1 MRALRRLLKKTPLY
15 HTYKSLGHYPD
26 YWYWLLR
33 GKPTRIP
40 HIIKQQTVVS
50 FARRYGLKV
59 LIETGTYYGE
69 MVGGTKNEFSR
80 IVSIEFDARLAA
92 EAKRR
97 FSPYKHIEILQGSS
111 DMMIKQTLDGL
122 QQPAL
127 FWLDAGYFLWAGE
140 HKDTNRLMSEL
151 GSIFRHGVPNHVV
164 LIDDVVSWS
173 GRDGT
178 PEASD
183 LERELQRLYPER
195 KITVESGLMCIRHK
209 DFL

>member
-1 MRALRRLLKKTPLY
+1 VRALRRLLKKTPLY
-15 HTYKSLGHYPD
+15 YTYKSLGHYPD

-40 HIIKQQTVVS
+40 HIVKQQTVIA
-50 FARRYGLKV
+50 FGKQYGLKT
-59 LIETGTYYGE
+59 LTETGTYYGE
-69 MVGGTKNEFSR
+69 MVSGVKNDFAR
-80 IVSIEFDARLAA
+80 IVTIEYDAKLAT

-97 FSPYKHIEILQGSS
+97 FAGNRHVEIMQGSS
-111 DMMIKQTLDGL
+111 ELMVAHVLETL
-122 QQPAL
+122 QEPAL

-151 GSIFRHGVPNHVV
+151 DSIFRHRIPNHVV

-178 PEASD
+178 PEVTD
-183 LERELQRLYPER
+183 LERDLARKYPER
-195 KITVESGLMCIRHK
+195 RITVESGLMCIRHQ
-209 DFL
+209 DYL

>member
-15 HTYKSLGHYPD
+15 STYKWLGHYPD

-40 HIIKQQTVVS
+40 HIVKQRTVQE
-50 FARRYGLKV
+50 FGRRYKLKT

-69 MVGGTKNEFSR
+69 MVSGVRTDFAR
-80 IVSIEFDARLAA
+80 IVSIEFDPVLADA
-92 EAKRR
+92 AKKR
-97 FSPYKHIEILQGSS
+97 FRNRSNVEILQGSS
-111 DMMIKQTLDGL
+111 ELKVRKVL
-122 QQPAL
+122 QSLNEPAL

-140 HKDTNRLMSEL
+140 HKSTDRLMIEL
-151 GSIFRHGVPNHVV
+151 DTIFRHHIPNHVV

-178 PEASD
+178 PQVTE
-183 LERELQRLYPER
+183 LEREINIKYPER

>member
-15 HTYKSLGHYPD
+15 STYKSLGHYPD

-40 HIIKQQTVVS
+40 HIVKQRTVLE
-50 FARRYGLKV
+50 FGKRYNLKTV
-59 LIETGTYYGE
+59 IETGTYYGE
-69 MVGGTKNEFSR
+69 MVSGVRNDFAR
-80 IVSIEFDARLAA
+80 IFSIEFDQALA
-92 EAKRR
+92 EAAQRR
-97 FSPYKHIEILQGSS
+97 FKSAANVEILQGSS
-111 DMMIKQTLDGL
+111 EAKVQEVMQSLNE
-122 QQPAL
+122 PAL

-140 HKDTNRLMSEL
+140 HKSTSRLMTEL
-151 GSIFRHGVPNHVV
+151 DTIFRHRIPNHVV

-178 PEASD
+178 PQVTE
-183 LERELQRLYPER
+183 LEREINLKYPER
-195 KITVESGLMCIRHK
+195 KITVESGLMCIRHQ